1 MPAALALLISTALF
15 VQVKKSSG
23 HFPFTHNAEA
33 KGNPAHI
40 RAGLPAEQGRKHEV
54 SWIHL
59 LRFPDSF
66 ISYWWCL

>member
-40 RAGLPAEQGRKHEV
+40 RAGLPAEQARK
-54 SWIHL
+54 
-59 LRFPDSF
+59 
-66 ISYWWCL
+66 